1 MRKLAVLAVAAATVL
16 LPVGVSAQASAATVA
31 AAPNAVDL
39 TYLQK
44 NAQTNLAEITLGT
57 IVLSRSQ
64 SDAALGLARKTKSDH
79 EAALAKLQTVADSLK
94 VTLPTAPSPA
104 QQADAA
110 KLKNA
115 SDSVFD
121 ITYAQIQVAGHQLS
135 IADTNT
141 ELSAGSDQSVQ
152 AFASYYLPVAQMHL
166 TMATDLLTS
175 LGGSAPSAV
184 PAGSGGAGATTSPA
198 TLAAEL
204 ILGVLGLA
212 LIGVAFTLVSRR
224 RRIS

>member
-16 LPVGVSAQASAATVA
+16 FPVGLSAQASAATVA

-39 TYLQK
+39 SYLQK
-44 NAQTNLAEITLGT
+44 NAQTDLAEITLGT
-57 IVLSRSQ
+57 IVSTRGQ
-64 SDAALGLARKTKSDH
+64 SDAALALAQKTKADH
-79 EAALAKLQTVADSLK
+79 QAALAKLQTVADNLH

-110 KLKNA
+110 KLKSA
-115 SDSVFD
+115 PSSTFD
-121 ITYAQIQVAGHQLS
+121 LTYAQLQVAGHQLS

-152 AFASYYLPVAQMHL
+152 AFATYYLPVAQMHL

-175 LGGSAPSAV
+175 LGGSVPSAV
-184 PAGSGGAGATTSPA
+184 PAGSGGAGATTGA
-198 TLAAEL
+198 VTVAGE
-204 ILGVLGLA
+204 LGLGA
-212 LIGVAFTLVSRR
+212 VGLGLIGYALLLVGRR
-224 RRIS
+224 RRLS

>member
-16 LPVGVSAQASAATVA
+16 LPVGWSAQASAATVA

-57 IVLSRSQ
+57 IAQSRAQ
-64 SDAALGLARKTKSDH
+64 SDAALELAQKTKADH
-79 EAALAKLQTVADSLK
+79 EAALAKLQTVADNLD
-94 VTLPTAPSPA
+94 VTLPTAPNPA

-110 KLKNA
+110 KLKSV
-115 SDSVFD
+115 SDEAFD
-121 ITYAQIQVAGHQLS
+121 LTYAQIQVVGHQLS

-141 ELSAGSDQSVQ
+141 ELSAGSDESVQ
-152 AFASYYLPVAQMHL
+152 GFASYYLPVAQMHL
-166 TMATDLLTS
+166 TMATDLLSS
-175 LGGSAPSAV
+175 LGGSVPSAV

-204 ILGVLGLA
+204 ALGVLGMA

-224 RRIS
+224 RRVS

>member
-16 LPVGVSAQASAATVA
+16 VPVGMSAPASAATVA

-44 NAQTNLAEITLGT
+44 NAQTDLAEITIGT
-57 IVLSRSQ
+57 TAISRGQ
-64 SDAALGLARKTKSDH
+64 SDATVELAQKTKADH
-79 EAALAKLQTVADSLK
+79 EAALAKLQTVAEGLD
-94 VTLPTAPSPA
+94 VTLPTAPNAA

-110 KLKNA
+110 KLKTV
-115 SDSVFD
+115 SDAAFD
-121 ITYAQIQVAGHQLS
+121 LTYAQIQVAGHQLS

-141 ELSAGSDQSVQ
+141 ELSAGSDSSVQ
-152 AFASYYLPVAQMHL
+152 SFASYYLPVAQMHL
-166 TMATDLLTS
+166 TMATALLTS
-175 LGGSAPSAV
+175 LGGSVPSAV

-204 ILGVLGLA
+204 VLGALGIL
-212 LIGVAFTLVSRR
+212 LIGFALTLVSRR